1 MGYLDFA
8 IIPAMEE
15 NPQDPYLQPPS
26 GEFPQQIHPVRKR
39 SPKVL
44 AILGGIGCLVLTLI
58 GVTLIYF
65 FISNIGK
72 EELQMVND
80 QLSALRH
87 NDIDRAYSYCSL
99 AFQKSTSKEDFM
111 KMVEDYP
118 VLKNAKEF
126 SSSDRSKNVGGLTIL
141 KGTITGEDGSRLPAE
156 YQLVRENEKWKIQSV
171 KLTPAGMSV
180 ENPAAPQQVTP
191 KKISPAVPQYAPPS
205 PLVKNLQITNVL
217 VHKVLEKD
225 SFVITVDF
233 QVMNFANDKTS
244 GSAKIHLVQDLKTI
258 DPNGDTVPKL
268 SKDAMNVVKE
278 SGEPEYKSIDFQYK
292 LSVPSNS
299 PPGRYQMVI
308 TVHDRIGGSAAA
320 ATGQFD
326 VPESTELFPQTKQ
339 Q

>member
-1 MGYLDFA
+1 M
-8 IIPAMEE
+8 E

-26 GEFPQQIHPVRKR
+26 GEFPQPIHPVRKR

-44 AILGGIGCLVLTLI
+44 AILGGVGCLLLTLI
-58 GVTLIYF
+58 GVVLIYF
-65 FISNIGK
+65 LISNIGK

-80 QLSALRH
+80 QLNALRH

-99 AFQKSTSKEDFM
+99 SFQKSTNKDDFM

-118 VLKNAKEF
+118 ILKNAKEF
-126 SSSDRSKNVGGLTIL
+126 SSNDRSKNVGGLTIL
-141 KGTITGEDGSRLPAE
+141 KGTITGEDGSKLPAE
-156 YQLVRENEKWKIQSV
+156 YQLVHENEKWKIQSV
-171 KLTPAGMSV
+171 KLSPAGMSV
-180 ENPAAPQQVTP
+180 ENPETPQQVTP
-191 KKISPAVPQYAPPS
+191 KKVAPVAPEYAPAAPVIKS
-205 PLVKNLQITNVL
+205 LQITNVL

-233 QVMNFANDKTS
+233 QVMNFANNKNS

-278 SGEPEYKSIDFQYK
+278 NGEPEYKSIDFQYK
-292 LSVPSNS
+292 LSVPVDS
-299 PPGRYQMVI
+299 PSGRYQMVI

-320 ATGQFD
+320 ATAQFE
-326 VPESTELFPQTKQ
+326 VP
-339 Q
+339 

>member
-1 MGYLDFA
+1 VGYLDLA

-26 GEFPQQIHPVRKR
+26 GEFPQPIHPVRKR

-44 AILGGIGCLVLTLI
+44 AILGGVGCLLLTLI
-58 GVTLIYF
+58 GVFLIYF

-80 QLSALRH
+80 QLSALHH

-99 AFQKSTSKEDFM
+99 AFQKSTTKDVFM
-111 KMVEDYP
+111 KMMEDYP

-126 SSSDRSKNVGGLTIL
+126 TSTDTPSKNVGGLTIL
-141 KGTITGEDGSRLPAE
+141 KGTITGEDGSKLPAE
-156 YQLVRENEKWKIQSV
+156 YQLVRENDKWKIQSV

-191 KKISPAVPQYAPPS
+191 KKISPPVPEYAPAS
-205 PLVKNLQITNVL
+205 PIIRNLQITNVL
-217 VHKVLEKD
+217 AHKVLEKD

-233 QVMNFANDKTS
+233 QVMNFANDKSS

-292 LSVPSNS
+292 LAVPATS
-299 PPGRYQMVI
+299 PSGRYQMVI

-320 ATGQFD
+320 ATAQFE
-326 VPESTELFPQTKQ
+326 VP
-339 Q
+339 

>member
-1 MGYLDFA
+1 MGYLDLA

-26 GEFPQQIHPVRKR
+26 GEFPQPIHPVRKR

-44 AILGGIGCLVLTLI
+44 AILGGVGCLLLTLI
-58 GVTLIYF
+58 GVFLIYF

-80 QLSALRH
+80 QLSALHH

-99 AFQKSTSKEDFM
+99 AFQKSTTKDDFLN
-111 KMVEDYP
+111 MVEDYP
-118 VLKNAKEF
+118 ILKNAKEF
-126 SSSDRSKNVGGLTIL
+126 SSNDRSKNVGGLTIL
-141 KGTITGEDGSRLPAE
+141 KGTITGDDGSKLPAE

-180 ENPAAPQQVTP
+180 ENPAAPQQITP
-191 KKISPAVPQYAPPS
+191 KKMSPVVHETTAPP
-205 PLVKNLQITNVL
+205 PLIRNLQITNVL
-217 VHKVLEKD
+217 AHKVLEKD

-233 QVMNFANDKTS
+233 QVMNFANDKSS

-292 LSVPSNS
+292 LAVPVTS
-299 PPGRYQMVI
+299 PSGRYQMVI

-320 ATGQFD
+320 ATAQFE
-326 VPESTELFPQTKQ
+326 VP
-339 Q
+339 